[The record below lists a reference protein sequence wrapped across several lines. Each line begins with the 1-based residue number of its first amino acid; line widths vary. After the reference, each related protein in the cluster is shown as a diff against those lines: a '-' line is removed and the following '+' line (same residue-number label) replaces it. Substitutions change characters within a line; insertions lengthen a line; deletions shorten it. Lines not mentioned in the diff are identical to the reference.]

1 MKTLRSTDFILR
13 LHMAGGFL
21 AFFPFLIPEYFFAG
35 ILVLGILTST
45 VYIISKGN
53 IKRSFLLIS
62 FALLTLFL
70 LLPSLFI
77 SEEEY
82 VFLPYTLF
90 LLPFIYWIFL
100 YLAIGTIGLND
111 YEKVFKAAIIWG
123 LGTIFV
129 QLFVSPDV
137 FGLLSNNAYAGLVG
151 TTTFRPTGLLGSPQN
166 ISLLLSS
173 ALFLRFSEK
182 KHLNIAVKAGIIFC
196 GAATLSTFFGISMV
210 LFLLASMPRG
220 IAVTSIAAAIM
231 SFGVILQLDFANTPF
246 EFLSFS
252 EVSITSLGARFV
264 GFVEREAS
272 ISQFLFGYGPGTA
285 TQGMID
291 RLYVSENIY
300 GSESYIL
307 VAIHEFGLVFVL
319 ISSIIFF
326 CALLFR
332 LSAKRFTE
340 PFYGFYGLVVI
351 SLLSLLVTP
360 NFSSLRIKIIFI
372 PILLYFFLKK
382 DSVEIPTVAKK
393 LKGNSL

>member
-13 LHMAGGFL
+13 LHLAGVFF
-21 AFFPFLIPEYFFAG
+21 AFFPFLIPEYFFVG
-35 ILVLGILTST
+35 ILALGILTST
-45 VYIISKGN
+45 LYIIFKGN
-53 IKRSFLLIS
+53 IKRSFFPIS

-82 VFLPYTLF
+82 VFLPYAFF

-100 YLAIGTIGLND
+100 YLAIGTVGLNG
-111 YEKVFKAAIIWG
+111 YEKVFKAAIICG
-123 LGTIFV
+123 LSTIFV

-137 FGLLSNNAYAGLVG
+137 FGLLSNNAYVGLVG

-166 ISLLLSS
+166 IALLLSL
-173 ALFLRFSEK
+173 ALFFRYSEK
-182 KHLNIAVKAGIIFC
+182 KHINTAVKVGIIFC
-196 GAATLSTFFGISMV
+196 GAATLSTFFGVSLV
-210 LFLLASMPRG
+210 LFLLALMPRG
-220 IAVTSIAAAIM
+220 IAVISIVGAFVSIG
-231 SFGVILQLDFANTPF
+231 FILQLDFANTPF

-252 EVSITSLGARFV
+252 EITSLDTRFV
-264 GFVEREAS
+264 GWGDREAS
-272 ISQFLFGYGPGTA
+272 IFQFLFGYGPGTA

-291 RLYVSENIY
+291 RLYVSDNIY

-307 VAIHEFGLVFVL
+307 VAIHEFGLVYVL

-360 NFSSLRIKIIFI
+360 NFSSLRIKIILI

-382 DSVEIPTVAKK
+382 DSVEISTVAKK
-393 LKGNSL
+393 LKGNNL

>member
-13 LHMAGGFL
+13 LHLAGVFL
-21 AFFPFLIPEYFFAG
+21 AFFPFLIPEYFFVG
-35 ILVLGILTST
+35 ILALGILTST
-45 VYIISKGN
+45 LYIIFKGN
-53 IKRSFLLIS
+53 IKRSFLLIGL
-62 FALLTLFL
+62 ALLTLFL

-82 VFLPYTLF
+82 VFLPYAFF

-100 YLAIGTIGLND
+100 YLAIGTVGLND
-111 YEKVFKAAIIWG
+111 YEKVFKAAIICE

-166 ISLLLSS
+166 ISLLLSL
-173 ALFLRFSEK
+173 ALFFRYSEK
-182 KHLNIAVKAGIIFC
+182 KHINTAVKVGIIFC
-196 GAATLSTFFGISMV
+196 GAATLSTFFGVSLV

-220 IAVTSIAAAIM
+220 IAVISIVAAFVSIG
-231 SFGVILQLDFANTPF
+231 FILQLNFANTPF

-252 EVSITSLGARFV
+252 EITSLDTRFV
-264 GFVEREAS
+264 GWGDRETS
-272 ISQFLFGYGPGTA
+272 IFQFLFGYGPGTA

-360 NFSSLRIKIIFI
+360 NFSSLRIKIILI

-393 LKGNSL
+393 LKGNNL

>member
-1 MKTLRSTDFILR
+1 MKTLRAPDFILR
-13 LHMAGGFL
+13 LHLAGLFL
-21 AFFPFLIPEYFFAG
+21 AFFPFLIPEYFFVG

-45 VYIISKGN
+45 LYITFKGN
-53 IKRSFLLIS
+53 IKRSFFLII
-62 FALLTLFL
+62 FASLTSFL

-82 VFLPYTLF
+82 VFLPYAFF

-100 YLAIGTIGLND
+100 YFAIGTVGLHN
-111 YEKVFKAAIIWG
+111 YEKVFKVAIICG

-137 FGLLSNNAYAGLVG
+137 FGLLSNNAYVELVG

-166 ISLLLSS
+166 ISLLLSL
-173 ALFLRFSEK
+173 ALFLRYSETK
-182 KHLNIAVKAGIIFC
+182 SINIAIKVGIIFC
-196 GAATLSTFFGISMV
+196 GAATLSTFFGVSLV
-210 LFLLASMPRG
+210 LFLLLAMSRG
-220 IAVTSIAAAIM
+220 IAAVSIVAAVSSI
-231 SFGVILQLDFANTPF
+231 GVISQLDFSNTPF

-252 EVSITSLGARFV
+252 EITSLDTRFV
-264 GFVEREAS
+264 GWGDREAS
-272 ISQFLFGYGPGTA
+272 IFQFLFGYGPGTA

-340 PFYGFYGLVVI
+340 PFYGFYSLVLI
-351 SLLSLLVTP
+351 SFLSLLVTP
-360 NFSSLRIKIIFI
+360 NFSSLRIKIILI

-382 DSVEIPTVAKK
+382 DSVEIPTGAKK
-393 LKGNSL
+393 LKENNL

>member
-1 MKTLRSTDFILR
+1 MKTLRPPDLILR
-13 LHMAGGFL
+13 FHLIGLFL
-21 AFFPFLIPEYFFAG
+21 AFFPFLIPETFFVS

-45 VYIISKGN
+45 LYIIFRGN
-53 IKRSFLLIS
+53 IKRSFLLIG
-62 FALLTLFL
+62 FASLTLFL
-70 LLPSLFI
+70 LLPSLII

-82 VFLPYTLF
+82 VFLPYAFF

-111 YEKVFKAAIIWG
+111 YEKVFKAGIICG
-123 LGTIFV
+123 LGTIFI

-151 TTTFRPTGLLGSPQN
+151 TTTYRPTGLLGSPQN
-166 ISLLLSS
+166 ISLLLSL
-173 ALFLRFSEK
+173 ALFLRYSETK
-182 KHLNIAVKAGIIFC
+182 SINIAIKVGVILC
-196 GAATLSTFFGISMV
+196 GAATLSTFFGVSLV

-220 IAVTSIAAAIM
+220 IALICIIAAII
-231 SFGVILQLDFANTPF
+231 SFGVIAQLDFANTQF

-252 EVSITSLGARFV
+252 ELTVTSLVDRFV
-264 GFVEREAS
+264 GWGDREAT
-272 ISQFLFGYGPGTA
+272 IFQFLFGYGPGTA

-332 LSAKRFTE
+332 LISTRFTE
-340 PFYGFYGLVVI
+340 PFYGFYGTLVI
-351 SLLSLLVTP
+351 SLLSLSVTP
-360 NFSSLRIKIIFI
+360 NFSSLRIKIILI

-382 DSVEIPTVAKK
+382 DSE
-393 LKGNSL
+393 

>member
-1 MKTLRSTDFILR
+1 MKTFSLTDSILR
-13 LHMAGGFL
+13 LHLGSVFL
-21 AFFPFLIPEYFFAG
+21 AFFPFLIPEYFFVG
-35 ILVLGILTST
+35 ILALGILTST
-45 VYIISKGN
+45 LYIIFKEN
-53 IKRSFLLIS
+53 IKRSFLLIGLS
-62 FALLTLFL
+62 LLTLSL
-70 LLPSLFI
+70 LLPSLII

-82 VFLPYTLF
+82 VFLPYAFF
-90 LLPFIYWIFL
+90 LLPFIYWFFL

-111 YEKVFKAAIIWG
+111 YERVFKAAIICG

-137 FGLLSNNAYAGLVG
+137 FGLLNNNTYAELVG

-166 ISLLLSS
+166 ISLLLSL
-173 ALFLRFSEK
+173 ALFLRYSETK
-182 KHLNIAVKAGIIFC
+182 FINIAIKVGVIFC
-196 GAATLSTFFGISMV
+196 GVATLSTFFGVSLV
-210 LFLLASMPRG
+210 LFLLALMPRG
-220 IAVTSIAAAIM
+220 IAVISIVGAFVSIG
-231 SFGVILQLDFANTPF
+231 FILQLDFANTPF

-252 EVSITSLGARFV
+252 EITSLDTRFV
-264 GFVEREAS
+264 GWGDREAS
-272 ISQFLFGYGPGTA
+272 IFQFLFGYGPGTA

-291 RLYVSENIY
+291 RLYVSDNIY

-307 VAIHEFGLVFVL
+307 VAIHEFGLVYVL

-360 NFSSLRIKIIFI
+360 NFSSLRIKIILI

-382 DSVEIPTVAKK
+382 DSVEISTVAKK
-393 LKGNSL
+393 LKGNNL